1 VWVVRDG
8 RLERKDVDAGPVSG
22 NLREVRAG
30 LSGGELLLV
39 GGLDTPRQGQRVRA
53 TSSSP

>member
-1 VWVVRDG
+1 
-8 RLERKDVDAGPVSG
+8 
-22 NLREVRAG
+22 LREIRAG

-39 GGLDTPRQGQRVRA
+39 GGLDTPREGQRVRA